1 MNTTTTPDQP
11 TCRNLDDNS
20 DKPCG
25 QTASAHLAVHVAG
38 QEYPTIH
45 TMDLCIIHL
54 MTTMM
59 RNGIP
64 GYEAVQ
70 VISSIG
76 ERIALDILQEERH
89 ERTGQ

>member
-1 MNTTTTPDQP
+1 MTTPGKPDPP
-11 TCRNLDDNS
+11 TCRNTDDS

-25 QTASAHLAVHVAG
+25 QTASARLTVHVAG

-54 MTTMM
+54 MTSMM
-59 RNGIP
+59 RNGVP

-76 ERIALDILQEERH
+76 ERIALDILQEDRH